1 MSPLSFISQALEVF
15 GSFQNVVFQ
24 RSAQL
29 AKAFAAEALGLSDV
43 AQQASWD
50 RDCNGLECRLGACNI
65 GGRTVG
71 KINAMIKLTPKL
83 QA

>member
-1 MSPLSFISQALEVF
+1 MSPLSFLSQALEVF

-50 RDCNGLECRLGACNI
+50 VQR
-65 GGRTVG
+65 VG
-71 KINAMIKLTPKL
+71 MQAGSL
-83 QA
+83 QYRW